1 MTANRSG
8 SVLAKPRNAAFR
20 DFANTEPD
28 RFAVIDG
35 SGSIEEV
42 HQQVVAAISQRFEVT
57 A

>member
-1 MTANRSG
+1 
-8 SVLAKPRNAAFR
+8 VNAAFR
-20 DFANTEPD
+20 DFAHAEPD